1 MTMRYSQ
8 SLFYPRPSAGLKC
21 WLMLFLIE
29 ISTTI
34 IQRHHEHDDGI
45 LKSTGSLGWGRESAR
60 EGGGEEQLRT
70 RHDATYG

>member
-1 MTMRYSQ
+1 MTMGYSQ

-34 IQRHHEHDDGI
+34 IQSHPEHDDGI
-45 LKSTGSLGWGRESAR
+45 LKSTGSLERGRESAR
-60 EGGGEEQLRT
+60 EGGGRRT
-70 RHDATYG
+70 IKNKA